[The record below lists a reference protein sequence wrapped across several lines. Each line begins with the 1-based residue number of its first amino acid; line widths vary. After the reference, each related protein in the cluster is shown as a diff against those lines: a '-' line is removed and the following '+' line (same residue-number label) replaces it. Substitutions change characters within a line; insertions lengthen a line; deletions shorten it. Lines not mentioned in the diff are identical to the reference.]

1 MWTIK
6 KISSMLGVSHNT
18 IRKVVKELF
27 PNKIQNGVR
36 TVLDDEELVKIV
48 GAIKHKGI
56 VKFDNKNDNLTK
68 IGKVDGDNLT
78 KIGKVDEQLA
88 RLEKMTENMVS
99 LAKELSFMLNR
110 TFLHSEQLLLK
121 NNTNNTL
128 PNPRKEI
135 WDAVNDFKKENEI
148 ETMSRDVLLDLAEK
162 YQKEKGI
169 IIKTNNDYEAVIRN
183 IIMKNKVGD
192 FVRWIRARL

>member
-36 TVLDDEELVKIV
+36 TLLNDEELVKIV

-56 VKFDNKNDNLTK
+56 VKFDDLTK

-88 RLEKMTENMVS
+88 RLEKMTENMVL
-99 LAKELSFMLNR
+99 LAKELSFMLNK
-110 TFLHSEQLLLK
+110 TLLYSEQLLSK
-121 NNTNNTL
+121 NNTSL

-135 WDAVNDFKKENEI
+135 WDAVSDFKKENEI
-148 ETMSRDVLLDLAEK
+148 EAMSRDVLLDLAEK

-169 IIKTNNDYEAVIRN
+169 VIKTNNDYEAVIRN
-183 IIMKNKVGD
+183 IILKNKVDD
-192 FVRWIRARL
+192 FVRWVRSRL

>member
-1 MWTIK
+1 
-6 KISSMLGVSHNT
+6 MLGVSHNT
-18 IRKVVKELF
+18 IRKVVRELF
-27 PNKIQNGVR
+27 PNKVQNGVK

-56 VKFDNKNDNLTK
+56 VEFDNKPVKNDDLTK
-68 IGKVDGDNLT
+68 IGKVDNNNLT

-88 RLEKMTENMVS
+88 RLEAMTENMVL
-99 LAKELSFMLNR
+99 LARELSFMLNK

-121 NNTNNTL
+121 NNTNNAL
-128 PNPRKEI
+128 SNPRKEI
-135 WDAVNDFKKENEI
+135 WDAVNEFKRENEI
-148 ETMSRDVLLDLAEK
+148 EMMSRDVLLDLAEK

-169 IIKTNNDYEAVIRN
+169 VIKTNNDYEAVIRN
-183 IIMKNKVGD
+183 ILLKNKAGD